1 MEFVVSICQ
10 DHSWGKSMDSL
21 PKEIYN
27 KLKNFD
33 FEPTDYAIFCKT
45 SNCEH
50 ESLDKIFDKTDVG
63 EFCPKSIFRIG
74 WYVFENILSIDQQD
88 FMLDIISE
96 VADPDFNIG
105 SIIKHI
111 TKLMSEDYV
120 EEFSH
125 LVSKEMQEPG
135 WISFRKF
142 MTPVSREILGR
153 KLKSAFGFKFDR
165 CDGLFLV
172 QAAAVFTYVSAFRD
186 AYSCVDSCFDSIH
199 LGEKIIEKP
208 IDEIMQEFGNSSNKK
223 VIKKKIKKQKNKPG
237 RSKPRIVKTTK
248 TLHKK
253 PEIQD
258 EISVKS
264 NQYNKRF
271 TKTKKP
277 AKL

>member
-1 MEFVVSICQ
+1 MQFVVSICRQ

-33 FEPTDYAIFCKT
+33 FEPTDYDKFCKT

-74 WYVFENILSIDQQD
+74 WYVFENFLGIEQQN
-88 FMLDIISE
+88 FMLHIIN
-96 VADPDFNIG
+96 PDFNIR
-105 SIIKHI
+105 SNIKNI

-120 EEFSH
+120 EEFSN
-125 LVSKEMQEPG
+125 LVPKEMQEPG

-142 MTPVSREILGR
+142 MNPVSREILGR

-172 QAAAVFTYVSAFRD
+172 QAAAVFTYVRLFRL
-186 AYSCVDSCFDSIH
+186 YSCVDSCFDSIY
-199 LGEKIIEKP
+199 LDEKIIEKP
-208 IDEIMQEFGNSSNKK
+208 IDEIMQEFGNSSNKN
-223 VIKKKIKKQKNKPG
+223 VVEKKIRQPKNKPG

-248 TLHKK
+248 TPRKK